1 MTSPQHQVAEH
12 IALMR
17 TRVAA
22 MAAGNGTKQQLANQL
37 NDDLQ
42 RLAELLMPA
51 ASRPPQPG
59 DRVYQ
64 LVDADGNVLG
74 EDPAVPHGAIPQ
86 LPATEVPCGVRRST
100 AEGGWERG
108 GWYPLGYPDA
118 TGILQWPDAADAAD
132 AVSDSWVPLCQV
144 LAAVGIDRQTM
155 VSNTPAELASLAVD
169 LIKGREGAANAAK
182 LAQAIASAGTG
193 IMADLHL
200 HPQTRQAVRQLLRDL
215 ADMLGRE

>member
-22 MAAGNGTKQQLANQL
+22 MTAGNGTKQQMANQL
-37 NDDLQ
+37 DSDLQ

-51 ASRPPQPG
+51 ASPQPG

-64 LVDADGNVLG
+64 LVDAGGKVLG
-74 EDPAVPHGAIPQ
+74 EDPAVPHGATPQ
-86 LPATEVPCGVRRST
+86 LPAVDVPCGVVRST
-100 AEGGWERG
+100 PQGGWQRGAWFPLGHPDPLGGVAMWPDERG
-108 GWYPLGYPDA
+108 
-118 TGILQWPDAADAAD
+118 
-132 AVSDSWVPLCQV
+132 DSWLPLCQV
-144 LAAVGIDRQTM
+144 LTAVGIDQQTM